1 VAARE
6 VENEP
11 FNKFYCFTVFYCE
24 PNFTMV
30 SKPLDVLKKGLD
42 KFSKKIK
49 TRKEALTLRLS
60 RMESISEAD
69 EHWQWLDHEANTVDE
84 ERVLHD
90 LETASNY
97 KRGLEKLDEDGEA
110 IVKKLRE
117 WVGDIMKVAGISQLD
132 GDV

>member
-1 VAARE
+1 VAARGSKT
-6 VENEP
+6 NHLI
-11 FNKFYCFTVFYCE
+11 NFTVLLYSTVNQTLPWLQNLSMSLRKDLTSFQ
-24 PNFTMV
+24 
-30 SKPLDVLKKGLD
+30 KKM
-42 KFSKKIK
+42 K

-69 EHWQWLDHEANTVDE
+69 EQWLDHEANTVDE

-97 KRGLEKLDEDGEA
+97 KRGLERLDEDGKA

-117 WVGDIMKVAGISQLD
+117 WAGDIMKVAGISQLD